1 MKKNLLLLLIMAA
14 AMTGIYAGNYD
25 LPPYE
30 PYLKDITYNPKTQ
43 ELSFEDTYKAD
54 EAINRLHI
62 VEFYYR
68 TNDTKIIG
76 IVDGANPGWT
86 YGDGNGSTQI
96 HDVDTGEP
104 VKQRFYGG
112 KQKGGKHYLK
122 ISKGI
127 AACLKAGEGR
137 LFIAIRGHESDDK
150 WEKNTAYEVAQG
162 GKNERGCHIKN
173 NIESGFDEFRGT
185 RIGSAERGLFRK
197 RLYRAVKLPR
207 HRLYFNEASDADGR
221 RRVVCQRRCLFQS
234 CGGANGR
241 KEGLYLFF

>member
-1 MKKNLLLLLIMAA
+1 MAA

-76 IVDGANPGWT
+76 IMDGANPGWI

-96 HDVDTGEP
+96 YDVDTG
-104 VKQRFYGG
+104 
-112 KQKGGKHYLK
+112 
-122 ISKGI
+122 
-127 AACLKAGEGR
+127 
-137 LFIAIRGHESDDK
+137 
-150 WEKNTAYEVAQG
+150 
-162 GKNERGCHIKN
+162 
-173 NIESGFDEFRGT
+173 
-185 RIGSAERGLFRK
+185 
-197 RLYRAVKLPR
+197 
-207 HRLYFNEASDADGR
+207 
-221 RRVVCQRRCLFQS
+221 
-234 CGGANGR
+234 
-241 KEGLYLFF
+241 